1 MATERG
7 RDLKLKSWPIYL
19 YVPNLIGYARIL
31 ANIVAFGECFA
42 NKKLF
47 TALYFV
53 SFVCDELDGRFA
65 RMLNQ
70 ASTFGAVLDMVTDR
84 VLYLILYELA
94 ESPSDS
100 VVKVFMAALNQKS
113 PLMLLGLLALPG
125 WAIKQIVNVVQ
136 IKTAADTCVLYDL
149 NRSQRP

>member
-1 MATERG
+1 MFFLGMLALDIASHWLQMYSTFLSSKTSHK
-7 RDLKLKSWPIYL
+7 DVKDNKSWLMKAYYQRRL
-19 YVPNLIGYARIL
+19 FMGY
-31 ANIVAFGECFA
+31 CC
-42 NKKLF
+42 
-47 TALYFV
+47 V
-53 SFVCDELDGRFA
+53 SAE
-65 RMLNQ
+65 
-70 ASTFGAVLDMVTDR
+70 